1 MRGSLE
7 WARSDRESSLESRTR
22 SLGVE
27 SSVSRSGRRRRR
39 ALLVTR
45 IVLADVAG
53 HGSVVAATSLR
64 LKRLLRRFM
73 NTKRQVQLVSEINRA
88 FISGEAE
95 GRFVTAVVMTYLHH
109 RRRLLVT
116 NAGHPRPLFYSKS
129 LGSWSLIESPSSNA
143 GSENSDA
150 VDMPFGIDDSA
161 DYSELAQPI
170 ADGDLV
176 VLYTDALTEV
186 TGDDDR
192 LLGESGLLALVRR
205 IDVRADC
212 ASIGHE
218 LRGLVR
224 DYGGGES
231 NDDESLIVI
240 KFGEGRRTPRVVERL
255 RGYWSTLCGTI
266 RG

>member
-1 MRGSLE
+1 M
-7 WARSDRESSLESRTR
+7 
-22 SLGVE
+22 
-27 SSVSRSGRRRRR
+27 
-39 ALLVTR
+39 
-45 IVLADVAG
+45 
-53 HGSVVAATSLR
+53 
-64 LKRLLRRFM
+64 
-73 NTKRQVQLVSEINRA
+73 
-88 FISGEAE
+88 
-95 GRFVTAVVMTYLHH
+95 
-109 RRRLLVT
+109 
-116 NAGHPRPLFYSKS
+116 
-129 LGSWSLIESPSSNA
+129 
-143 GSENSDA
+143 
-150 VDMPFGIDDSA
+150 
-161 DYSELAQPI
+161 
-170 ADGDLV
+170 
-176 VLYTDALTEV
+176 LYTDALTEV